1 MTTHFD
7 VRERLAYLQ
16 QEHSG
21 LRLYCL
27 LDGAQYLARTGK
39 QYASNAGAVAL
50 FEGTPDA
57 ALAFAGPWLI
67 DAASAASEL
76 IEEIVAFERA
86 SEGVSW
92 LIAYQDREGLAQL
105 LRLYIEAELPD
116 GRRALVRLWDAR
128 VLANLAQVLD
138 PDQRRGLFGHIFEW
152 HLLLDRQD
160 RVCVRR
166 GDA

>member
-1 MTTHFD
+1 MSTHFD
-7 VRERLAYLQ
+7 VGERLAYLQ

-27 LDGAQYLARTGK
+27 LDGAQYLARTGR

-67 DAASAASEL
+67 DAASASAEL
-76 IEEIVAFERA
+76 IEEMVVFERA
-86 SEGVSW
+86 SDGVSW
-92 LIAYQDREGLAQL
+92 LIAYQDRDGLAQL
-105 LRLYIEAELPD
+105 LRLHIEGELPD
-116 GRRALVRLWDAR
+116 GRRALVRFWDTR
-128 VLANLAQVLD
+128 VLANLTRVLD

-152 HLLLDRQD
+152 HLLLDRQN

>member
-1 MTTHFD
+1 MTPHFD
-7 VRERLAYLQ
+7 VSERLAYLQ
-16 QEHSG
+16 REHSG

-27 LDGAQYLARTGK
+27 LDGAQYLARTGR

-76 IEEIVAFERA
+76 IEEMVAFERA
-86 SEGVSW
+86 SDGVSW
-92 LIAYQDREGLAQL
+92 LIAYQDRDGLAQL
-105 LRLYIEAELPD
+105 LRLHIEAELPG
-116 GRRALVRLWDAR
+116 GRRALVRFWDAR
-128 VLANLAQVLD
+128 VLANLTQVLD